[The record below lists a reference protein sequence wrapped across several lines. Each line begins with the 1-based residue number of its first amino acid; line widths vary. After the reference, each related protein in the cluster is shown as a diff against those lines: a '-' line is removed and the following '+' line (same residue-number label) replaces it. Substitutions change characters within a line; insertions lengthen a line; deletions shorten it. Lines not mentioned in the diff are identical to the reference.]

1 MSFESLGSTNTFQWL
16 ANLGTE
22 QNTENKHF
30 LRKTSI
36 IATIGPKVN
45 NVESLTN
52 LREAGMN
59 IVRMNFSHGSYEY
72 HQSVIDNVRTAVAG
86 MSLSSH
92 LFLLPNTPQQTQTT
106 DHSLLL
112 WTLRV
117 QRSVPV

>member
-45 NVESLTN
+45 NVESLTS

-72 HQSVIDNVRTAVAG
+72 HQSVIDNVRTTVAG
-86 MSLSSH
+86 MSS
-92 LFLLPNTPQQTQTT
+92 LFLLFLPNTPQQTQTT
-106 DHSLLL
+106 DHSPLL
-112 WTLRV
+112 
-117 QRSVPV
+117 